1 MGLDTK
7 KDLEETIARIMAL
20 PEQAQVEELK
30 RILNAL
36 PQRGRDLIVAYLQMT
51 KEEQERSAMTQRSS

>member
-1 MGLDTK
+1 MDRE
-7 KDLEETIARIMAL
+7 KDIEETIARIMAL

-36 PQRGRDLIVAYLQMT
+36 PPRGRDLIVAYLQMT
-51 KEEQERSAMTQRSS
+51 KEEQTQSKINKRSS